1 MNTLNEDTER
11 YLAVIDLGTCKT
23 ALAVARVLGDNIQI
37 LFYRTAP
44 SAGMRNS
51 AVLNIAKVEKVVRS
65 LVSEAE
71 NELKIKILQ
80 VAVGLPRCDVQQRM
94 ASGEFPRANAD
105 DCITEDE
112 IRMLKEMAM
121 DDSKLDKPETEMIYG
136 AVAQSFA
143 TPEYIQLSENDIV
156 GMVSPSFTGNFK
168 IFIGKRSSVNSLYKV
183 FDDLGIAIVR
193 TYFSPIAAA
202 RAVLTDE
209 ELQNGVALIDLGAGA
224 TSIAI
229 YIDRILAH
237 YSSIPFG
244 GDVVTSD
251 IRSECTISD
260 RLAENIKKAFGG
272 CLPDKL
278 QTLGDKIIQV
288 ETDSSNISNQIPVRY
303 LSQIITAREQEILDA
318 MLYFIQESGLS
329 EYLRKG
335 VVITGGGAEMLHI
348 GNFLRDMSGYTVRT
362 GYPKGGFVATGCE
375 GILSTEAVCTAGM
388 VLMAKEDNLN
398 CCLALPAEENAGETA
413 EVKEEVEEPAA
424 DTVAA
429 EEAAEVPAG
438 NEGDGEPEAEE
449 KEEEKHDEEKKD
461 GDAGDREKKKSG
473 DGLLSKVR
481 WSFAKMFNDM
491 NNETV

>member
-11 YLAVIDLGTCKT
+11 YLAVIDLGTSKT
-23 ALAVARVLGDNIQI
+23 ALAVAKVLGDNIQI

-51 AVLNIAKVEKVVRS
+51 AVLNIAKVEKVVRG
-65 LVSEAE
+65 LVSDAE

-94 ASGEFPRANAD
+94 ASGEFPRADAD
-105 DCITEDE
+105 ECITEDE

-121 DDSKLDKPETEMIYG
+121 DDSKLDRPENEMIYG

-183 FDDLGIAIVR
+183 FSDLGIAIVR
-193 TYFSPIAAA
+193 TYFSPIATA

-224 TSIAI
+224 TSVSI
-229 YIDRILAH
+229 YIDRILTH
-237 YSSIPFG
+237 YSAIPFG

-260 RLAENIKKAFGG
+260 MLAEHIKKAFGG

-278 QTLGDKIIQV
+278 QTLGEKIIQV

-318 MLYFIQESGLS
+318 MLYFIQTSGLS

-348 GNFLRDMSGYTVRT
+348 GNFLRDISGYTVRT

-375 GILSTEAVCTAGM
+375 GILSTDAVCTAGM
-388 VLMAKEDNLN
+388 VLLAKEDNLN
-398 CCLALPAEENAGETA
+398 CCAVSDEAEVEVAEEEPVVA
-413 EVKEEVEEPAA
+413 EEPAA
-424 DTVAA
+424 VETV
-429 EEAAEVPAG
+429 EEVA
-438 NEGDGEPEAEE
+438 EAEE
-449 KEEEKHDEEKKD
+449 VPEEREEEPVEEEKKEDGGKKEKKSRD
-461 GDAGDREKKKSG
+461 GIFSR
-473 DGLLSKVR
+473 VR
-481 WSFAKMFNDM
+481 WKVANMFNEMD
-491 NNETV
+491 NENV